1 MSDFFNF
8 LSVFATCGTVFFVAM
23 LVLLALPKSKLR
35 SIALELMKYAF
46 AAGLFLLLPSP
57 VDVIPD
63 VLPLV
68 GWADDLAYLIG
79 GVAAVKSGLKDRK
92 QRAFE
97 QECENARLARLAH
110 FDVPTPPA
118 AGGTSSQSAD

>member
-23 LVLLALPKSKLR
+23 LVLLALPKSQLR
-35 SIALELMKYAF
+35 SIGMECLKYAF
-46 AAGLFLLLPSP
+46 AAGLFLLVPSV

-63 VLPLV
+63 VVPLA
-68 GWADDLAYLIG
+68 GQADDLAYLIG
-79 GVAAVKSGLKDRK
+79 GVAAVRSGLKDRK

-110 FDVPTPPA
+110 FDVPPA